1 MHLTVTLEI
10 KLIMATFFY
19 VIMDKIRAHDCAT
32 ASDVSA
38 AAPTTRRYELNAT
51 NAETTEQSLAI
62 IEALQKLSIL
72 NSNTQSCYLLTTV
85 TKTTNVLLNS
95 SLISLDLRLH
105 FSDLG
110 PPDTNNNATDNNAT
124 LATLCSSSMLQL
136 LSDAAKQATR
146 DDVKADTND
155 SPGNVVNTTRSRTT
169 TAKVERD
176 KDVGESNEGETETL
190 RKLSVTEN
198 LRSRT
203 KVRLRK

>member
-19 VIMDKIRAHDCAT
+19 VIMDKIRAHDCAAA

-110 PPDTNNNATDNNAT
+110 PPDTNNSATDNNAT
-124 LATLCSSSMLQL
+124 LATLCSSSILQL

-169 TAKVERD
+169 TAKMEQDRDVE
-176 KDVGESNEGETETL
+176 ESNAGETMQ
-190 RKLSVTEN
+190 K
-198 LRSRT
+198 
-203 KVRLRK
+203 